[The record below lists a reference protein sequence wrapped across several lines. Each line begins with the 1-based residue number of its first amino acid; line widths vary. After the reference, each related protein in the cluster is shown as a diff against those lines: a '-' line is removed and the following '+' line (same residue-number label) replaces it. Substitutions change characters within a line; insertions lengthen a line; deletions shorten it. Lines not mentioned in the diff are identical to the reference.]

1 MRGGDHIYGS
11 QQRRVTPAG
20 AIAMTGG
27 AAKLTGTWRKITT
40 SACATKYPETIRFDV
55 STYLGARGKD
65 QGVVWWD
72 AGIYRLEDEGTL
84 VLSTAS
90 DELVTYRV
98 KLIGDNLDV
107 VAPDGCAFS
116 YRREASGGSSP

>member
-1 MRGGDHIYGS
+1 MTDPTS
-11 QQRRVTPAG
+11 PAKG
-20 AIAMTGG
+20 QNLA
-27 AAKLTGTWRKITT
+27 GTWRKITT

-55 STYLGARGKD
+55 STYRGMRGEG

-90 DELVTYRV
+90 DELVTYRL
-98 KLIGDNLDV
+98 KRSGDTLDLV
-107 VAPDGCAFS
+107 DPDDCSFS
-116 YRREASGGSSP
+116 YRREAPGGSAP

>member
-1 MRGGDHIYGS
+1 
-11 QQRRVTPAG
+11 
-20 AIAMTGG
+20 MTDPTSPVKGPN
-27 AAKLTGTWRKITT
+27 LSGTWRKSTT
-40 SACATKYPETIRFDV
+40 SACAKKYPETIRFDV
-55 STYLGARGKD
+55 STYLGTRGEG

-84 VLSTAS
+84 VLSTAT

-107 VAPDGCAFS
+107 VDPDGCSFS
-116 YRREASGGSSP
+116 YRRAAPGGSSP